1 MKNTHTHTSGPWRVE
16 NWKYPN
22 SKEVARRDGIVTI
35 VTESDAIAQL
45 CNLWRPDDDPAETI
59 SKNEVM
65 ANARLIA
72 AAPEML
78 DAAVQLRD
86 FLQTLA
92 GEVQIPSSLYLQGKR
107 AMDAAELAFFKAK
120 GGEA

>member
-1 MKNTHTHTSGPWRVE
+1 M
-16 NWKYPN
+16 
-22 SKEVARRDGIVTI
+22 TI

-78 DAAVQLRD
+78 GALRVIHAN
-86 FLQTLA
+86 A
-92 GEVQIPSSLYLQGKR
+92 GESPEWIR
-107 AMDAAELAFFKAK
+107 NRIDAVIAKAE
-120 GGEA
+120 GRGEP